1 MESATEGL
9 CSLEE
14 IIFSNLIITN
24 IIDQFIIMVKQSEKF
39 IKNKG
44 KAQVTQRDNQQE
56 YHTPTPPRIHDIVNN
71 MNGENQVVEGEV
83 ERKRYSQE
91 KLSRSRSR

>member
-1 MESATEGL
+1 
-9 CSLEE
+9 
-14 IIFSNLIITN
+14 
-24 IIDQFIIMVKQSEKF
+24 MVKQSEKF

-56 YHTPTPPRIHDIVNN
+56 YHTPTPPRIHDIVIN

>member
-1 MESATEGL
+1 VESATEGL

-24 IIDQFIIMVKQSEKF
+24 IVDQFIIMVKQREKF

-56 YHTPTPPRIHDIVNN
+56 YHTPTVQR
-71 MNGENQVVEGEV
+71 
-83 ERKRYSQE
+83 
-91 KLSRSRSR
+91 

>member
-1 MESATEGL
+1 
-9 CSLEE
+9 
-14 IIFSNLIITN
+14 
-24 IIDQFIIMVKQSEKF
+24 MVKQSEKF

-44 KAQVTQRDNQQE
+44 KVQVTQRDNQQE
-56 YHTPTPPRIHDIVNN
+56 YHTPTPPRIHDIVYN